1 MDGWAW
7 RHGDGLVHYTLLITN
22 NRSMADQRFGND
34 DDQLQAV
41 FKICNVCGLFEERNI
56 NTFNYI
62 PFWHVKRHFVHT
74 TVWLTLCVS
83 PFSFVNQT
91 GTFIFSSFF
100 SPIPTNH
107 TCHHTP
113 LSVVWYDLYHLCIPQ
128 FEFSHLTSLFSLS
141 FPTQILGTLL
151 ICPVNTLLDTRR
163 IEEYQL
169 LFNFINSSLSF
180 SFN

>member
-62 PFWHVKRHFVHT
+62 PF
-74 TVWLTLCVS
+74 
-83 PFSFVNQT
+83 
-91 GTFIFSSFF
+91 
-100 SPIPTNH
+100 
-107 TCHHTP
+107 
-113 LSVVWYDLYHLCIPQ
+113 
-128 FEFSHLTSLFSLS
+128 
-141 FPTQILGTLL
+141 
-151 ICPVNTLLDTRR
+151 
-163 IEEYQL
+163 
-169 LFNFINSSLSF
+169 
-180 SFN
+180 